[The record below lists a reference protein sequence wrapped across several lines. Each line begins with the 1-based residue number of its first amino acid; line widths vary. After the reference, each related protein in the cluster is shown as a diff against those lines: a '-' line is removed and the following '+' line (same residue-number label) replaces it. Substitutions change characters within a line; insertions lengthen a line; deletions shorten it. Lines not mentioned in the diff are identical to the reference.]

1 MLFHTFS
8 WLPWINYLVLVSL
21 SSHTRREGLFLTSV
35 PFVQRIFPG
44 TAIFLSD
51 TPSRTE
57 ASTLH
62 ILQTAYHQAVITAHK
77 ASLRLTTFIPNFLY
91 MVLNET
97 KRILLANKGFYGL
110 KRQFRS
116 QFLSIK
122 NKVKLYKTLIRP
134 VLAHSS
140 ETWLFIKIWWNHFS
154 SFWKK
159 NSDSHLWTYKRKRG
173 MENKIQWVI

>member
-1 MLFHTFS
+1 
-8 WLPWINYLVLVSL
+8 
-21 SSHTRREGLFLTSV
+21 V

-62 ILQTAYHQAVITAHK
+62 ILQTAYHQAVMTAHK

-91 MVLNET
+91 VVLNET
-97 KRILLANKGFYGL
+97 KIILLANRGFYGL

-116 QFLSIK
+116 QFLSIRK
-122 NKVKLYKTLIRP
+122 QSNIMNDLHQTSAGIWLYNLGI
-134 VLAHSS
+134 
-140 ETWLFIKIWWNHFS
+140 IKI
-154 SFWKK
+154 
-159 NSDSHLWTYKRKRG
+159 
-173 MENKIQWVI
+173 